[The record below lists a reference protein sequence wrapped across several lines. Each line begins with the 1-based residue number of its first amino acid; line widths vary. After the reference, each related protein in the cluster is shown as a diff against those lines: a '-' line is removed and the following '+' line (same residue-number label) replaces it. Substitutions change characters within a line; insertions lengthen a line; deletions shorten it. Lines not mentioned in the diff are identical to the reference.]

1 MSELIEQIRNTI
13 GIQDPITR
21 IAAAGFLSIFTT
33 FGILWVM
40 QILIA
45 TGEGAIT
52 SKYEGRF
59 VDFVRIKKD
68 ESLDTKNAKPKKPP
82 EPEEPPP
89 EPEQQM
95 DDIDTSMETVSIGSV
110 DANMDVAAG
119 IGGFNAGE
127 GEYLPIVKV
136 APIYPNRALSRG
148 IEGYCIVEFVVT
160 RNGSTANGKVIEC
173 TSSLFAKASLKASS
187 KFKYKPRVINGT
199 PIDVPGVQHK
209 ITFELEK

>member
-1 MSELIEQIRNTI
+1 MSELIQQIRDTI
-13 GIQDPITR
+13 GIDDPIKR
-21 IAAAGFLSIFTT
+21 IAAAGFLSVFTT

-82 EPEEPPP
+82 APEEPPP

-95 DDIDTSMETVSIGSV
+95 DDIDTSMETVSIGTV
-110 DANMDVAAG
+110 NANVDVAAG

-148 IEGYCIVEFVVT
+148 IEGYCIIEFVVT
-160 RNGSTANGKVIEC
+160 RNGTTANGKVIEC
-173 TSSLFAKASLKASS
+173 TSSLFANASLKAGA

>member
-1 MSELIEQIRNTI
+1 MSELIQQIRNTI
-13 GIQDPITR
+13 GIQDPIIR

-95 DDIDTSMETVSIGSV
+95 DYIDTSMETVSIGSV

-160 RNGSTANGKVIEC
+160 RNGTTANGKVVEC

>member
-1 MSELIEQIRNTI
+1 MSELIQQIRDTI
-13 GIQDPITR
+13 GIDDPIKR
-21 IAAAGFLSIFTT
+21 IAAAGFLSVFTT

-68 ESLDTKNAKPKKPP
+68 EDLNTKNAKPKKPP

-89 EPEQQM
+89 DTPQEL
-95 DDIDTSMETVSIGSV
+95 DDIDTTADTVNIGAV
-110 DANMDVAAG
+110 DANVGVGAG

-148 IEGYCIVEFVVT
+148 IEGWCIVEYTVT
-160 RNGSTANGKVIEC
+160 RNGTVENGKVVEC
-173 TSSLFAKASLKASS
+173 TSSLFANASLKASS

>member
-1 MSELIEQIRNTI
+1 MVEMSEDVKSNLDIEN
-13 GIQDPITR
+13 PLTR
-21 IAAAGFLSIFTT
+21 IILAAVISVFTT
-33 FGILWVM
+33 FAILWVM

-45 TGEGAIT
+45 TGKGAIT

-89 EPEQQM
+89 DTPQEL
-95 DDIDTSMETVSIGSV
+95 DDIDTTADTVNIGAV
-110 DANMDVAAG
+110 DANVGVGAG
-119 IGGFNAGE
+119 IGGFNEGE

-148 IEGYCIVEFVVT
+148 IEGWCIVEYTVT
-160 RNGSTANGKVIEC
+160 RNGTTAGGKVVEC
-173 TSSLFAKASLKASS
+173 TSSLFASASLKASS

>member
-1 MSELIEQIRNTI
+1 MSELIQQIRNTI
-13 GIQDPITR
+13 GIQDPIIR

-160 RNGSTANGKVIEC
+160 RNGATANGKVVEC

>member
-1 MSELIEQIRNTI
+1 MAETSGQIKDNVNIE
-13 GIQDPITR
+13 DPLTR
-21 IAAAGFLSIFTT
+21 ITIAALISVFTT
-33 FGILWVM
+33 FAILWVM

-45 TGEGAIT
+45 TGKGAIS

-68 ESLDTKNAKPKKPP
+68 EDLNTKNAKPKKPP

-89 EPEQQM
+89 DTPQEL
-95 DDIDTSMETVSIGSV
+95 DDIDTTADTVNIGAV
-110 DANMDVAAG
+110 DANVGVGAG

-148 IEGYCIVEFVVT
+148 IEGWCIVEYTVT
-160 RNGSTANGKVIEC
+160 RNGTVENGKVVEC
-173 TSSLFAKASLKASS
+173 TSSLFANASLKASS
-187 KFKYKPRVINGT
+187 KFKYKPRVFNGT

>member
-1 MSELIEQIRNTI
+1 MSEATEQIKNNL
-13 GIQDPITR
+13 GIEDPIKR
-21 IAAAGFLSIFTT
+21 LVLAAIVAVFTT
-33 FGILWVM
+33 FSILWLM
-40 QILIA
+40 QVLIA
-45 TGEGAIT
+45 TGKGAIT

-68 ESLDTKNAKPKKPP
+68 EDLDLKTAKPKKPP

-89 EPEQQM
+89 DTPQQL
-95 DDIDTSMETVSIGSV
+95 DDIDTSAETVNIGAV
-110 DANMDVAAG
+110 DTNVGVGAG

-148 IEGYCIVEFVVT
+148 IEGWCIVEYTVT
-160 RNGSTANGKVIEC
+160 RSGTTANGKVVEC
-173 TSSLFAKASLKASS
+173 TSSLFASASLKASA

-209 ITFELEK
+209 ITFELEQ